1 MLEPSSSHTLPAFID
16 IHSMSS
22 GALEPITLK
31 NLQVEW
37 VFSLPTASHVDQRKQ
52 LNISIPFQL
61 VVEYIA
67 NGLLSYF

>member
-1 MLEPSSSHTLPAFID
+1 MVEPSSWHTLPAFID

-31 NLQVEW
+31 NLLVEW
-37 VFSLPTASHVDQRKQ
+37 VLSLPTTSHADQRKQ

-61 VVEYIA
+61 LVEYIA
-67 NGLLSYF
+67 NGLPSYF